1 MMTYPEAVMLRR
13 SSRTFKP
20 ALSEDDSRLL
30 DRILN
35 RLPKRHFG
43 QGMIAI
49 RRIDCPDGVRAPG
62 TYGFISGARHYL
74 AACTSDAVNAL
85 TYIDCGMICE
95 LAAVY
100 ATSEGLGT
108 CLMTGS
114 LRDSQFARAAGLGG
128 ADSLLLV
135 SPVGRPR
142 APRLAETIMARIAR
156 SSSRQPMNRRIF
168 SDSAMTVPWQAGDGD
183 EPLLEA
189 LQGLCRAPSAYNRQP
204 WRVVVG
210 DDKIEIHNAV
220 TDPASWISIGCAV
233 TNYCIMIGIRS
244 DSLTIGGT
252 SAAPV
257 IIAPKP

>member
-1 MMTYPEAVMLRR
+1 MTYPEAVMLRR
-13 SSRTFKP
+13 SSRTFEP
-20 ALSEDDSRLL
+20 VLSEDDSRLI

-43 QGMIAI
+43 RGMIAV

-62 TYGFISGARHYL
+62 TYGFIRGARHYL

-95 LAAVY
+95 LAAIY

-114 LRDSQFARAAGLGG
+114 LRDSQFARAAGLGV
-128 ADSLLLV
+128 ADSLLLA

-142 APRLAETIMARIAR
+142 APRLAETIMALIAR
-156 SSSRQPMNRRIF
+156 SSSRQPMSRRIF
-168 SDSAMTVPWQAGDGD
+168 SASAMTVPWQAGDGD
-183 EPLLEA
+183 ETLLEA

-210 DDKIEIHNAV
+210 
-220 TDPASWISIGCAV
+220 
-233 TNYCIMIGIRS
+233 
-244 DSLTIGGT
+244 
-252 SAAPV
+252 
-257 IIAPKP
+257 